1 MRLRIKRLMWIA
13 VAAAVVFAGPLVWN
27 LARFESK
34 QRQVEPIA
42 VRELDDDAL
51 LARFVGAVRI
61 PTVSQPLSRIDQQS
75 PLFRLHDYLQQAF
88 PALHA
93 PPFIRRSGLDFGDAL
108 NPSILFEWPG
118 RAPELGG
125 VLLMSHLDVVDAG
138 GPTDSNRWTHPP
150 FAGHYDGTYIWG
162 RGTLDCKHGV
172 MAILE
177 AIRLLAS
184 EGFQPQRT
192 VYVAIGHDE
201 ELGGRDGNRHVAEWL
216 RNRLRQDARKLH
228 VVLDEGGCIFT
239 EFPGLDRP
247 AALVGVAEKG
257 FADVELTVR
266 MAADQVGHASMPP
279 RETAVT
285 ILASALHRIQA
296 APFPPRLD
304 GGLHQTLE
312 FLGPEMPSL
321 ASRLA
326 VANRWLFSRL
336 IRRQLSR
343 SPSGDAMLRTT
354 IAPTLLAVDGDRA
367 NVLPRSATA
376 TLNLR
381 LLPGDDLESVVRYL
395 RDVIDD
401 DRVTLSLPRP
411 GRGASPVSS
420 VDSPAFDTL
429 HRTIREVY
437 PDVVV
442 APFVLVGG
450 TDTVHYLDLCDQIF
464 RFIPARLDERDTKRF
479 HGIDERISLDDYL
492 QIVRFYCRFIESAT
506 DAPASRP

>member
-1 MRLRIKRLMWIA
+1 MRSRIKRLAMIA
-13 VAAAVVFAGPLVWN
+13 VVTTLAFCVPLTWN
-27 LARFESK
+27 LLRFESK
-34 QRQVEPIA
+34 QWQVDPVA
-42 VRELDDDAL
+42 VRELDDQAL
-51 LARFVGAVRI
+51 LARFVGAIRI
-61 PTVSQPLSRIDQQS
+61 PTVSQPMSRIDEQS
-75 PLFRLHDYLQQAF
+75 PLFRLHDFLRQSF
-88 PALHA
+88 PTLHDT
-93 PPFIRRSGLDFGDAL
+93 PFIRRSGNDFGDPL

-138 GPTDSNRWTHPP
+138 GSAESDRWTHPP
-150 FAGHYDGTYIWG
+150 FSGHFDGTYVWG

-177 AIRLLAS
+177 AIRLLAD
-184 EGFQPQRT
+184 EGFQPERT
-192 VYVAIGHDE
+192 VYVALGHDE

-216 RNRLRQDARKLH
+216 RNRLRQDGRKLH

-257 FADVELTVR
+257 FVDVEVTVR

-285 ILASALHRIQA
+285 ILAAAIHRIQA

-304 GGLHQTLE
+304 GGLHQTLQ

-321 ASRLA
+321 ASRIA
-326 VANRWLFSRL
+326 VANPWLFTKV
-336 IRRQLSR
+336 IQRQLAR

-381 LLPGDDLESVVRYL
+381 ILPGDDLESVMRYL
-395 RDVIDD
+395 GNVIDD

-411 GRGASPVSS
+411 GREASPVSS
-420 VDSPAFDTL
+420 VDSPTFDTL
-429 HRTIREVY
+429 HQTIREVY

-506 DAPASRP
+506 DAPTIRP